1 MGRRSPDR
9 RLRAAALLL
18 AAVLLAGCSAPGA
31 GTTSAD
37 LATRLDAALSERSLD
52 GFLAAFPAS
61 TDGRGR
67 GTSWYTALSH
77 GDGRFT
83 QADAQLT
90 VTTTFPGDRRP
101 ASQTIT
107 YQLDGGG
114 RVSAVSRTQGT
125 PLWALEATD
134 LTGTGSGTLLSA
146 GLDEAARSVW
156 ATRLDHAVTAVGAAD
171 VPGAGG
177 WPHGLVVEVPA
188 SPADFLLLTGS
199 EASSASAVTT
209 CEGGTPRIVVSPQT
223 RGLDAGW
230 LDSTLVHEAVH
241 VATDSACVAGGASL
255 EWAVEGLAES
265 VAARVDAS
273 TASRNRGLVADY
285 LAAHGVPD
293 ALPVRLETLTDYA
306 LAQLAVDQ
314 VRAHLGGRADDLL
327 DRAVHDAASVGS
339 AERRE
344 ITGWYVAEL
353 RRRSRR

>member
-1 MGRRSPDR
+1 MGRRSPDC

-18 AAVLLAGCSAPGA
+18 AAALLAGCSAPGV
-31 GTTSAD
+31 GTPSAD
-37 LATRLDAALSERSLD
+37 LVTRLDAALAERSLD
-52 GFLAAFPAS
+52 GFLAAFPS
-61 TDGRGR
+61 GTDGRER

-77 GDGRFT
+77 GDGHLA
-83 QADAQLT
+83 QGDAQLT
-90 VTTTFPGDRRP
+90 VTTMFPGDRRT

-107 YQLDGGG
+107 YQLDGD

-146 GLDEAARSVW
+146 GIDQAARSVW
-156 ATRLDHAVTAVGAAD
+156 ATRLDHAVTAVVAAG
-171 VPGAGG
+171 VPGAEG
-177 WPHGLVVEVPA
+177 WPRGLVVEVPG
-188 SPADFLLLTGS
+188 SPADFRLLTGS

-209 CEGGTPRIVVSPQT
+209 CEGGTPRIVVSPEA

-265 VAARVDAS
+265 VAARVDPA

-293 ALPVRLETLTDYA
+293 ALPVRLESLTDYA

-314 VRAHLGGRADDLL
+314 VRAHLGSRADDLL

-353 RRRSRR
+353 RRRSRG